1 MDTSSKSVITLSYK
15 KIAEMNK
22 VHAAE
27 IPEHQT
33 RNRHLPGQTQ
43 VFFLIQEDR
52 YKVQHIFERCTL

>member
-27 IPEHQT
+27 IKEHHT

-43 VFFLIQEDR
+43 VFFTNGGL
-52 YKVQHIFERCTL
+52 L